1 MHRGTRC
8 PLGSATGRGA
18 RRQATPTDLARRRTA
33 RSRSIHSAHPETAP
47 GLPWPRDR
55 GSFTQ
60 LDRYGLRSGKLFPGA
75 TQTSL
80 TASQSDGSPTISETQ
95 TPQKHER
102 ELVTLEIV
110 LLKELLA
117 RCRRE

>member
-8 PLGSATGRGA
+8 PLGFTRGRGT

-33 RSRSIHSAHPETAP
+33 RSRSIHSAHPETVP

-75 TQTSL
+75 T
-80 TASQSDGSPTISETQ
+80 ASQSDGSPTISETQ

-102 ELVTLEIV
+102 ELVTLES
-110 LLKELLA
+110 
-117 RCRRE
+117 RYWTDFFPDC